1 MARSKLRADAATHGA
16 PRGPIID
23 RVAIG
28 RPSPAPPIGGH
39 KEYDAA
45 PVRAGRPPDG
55 VGRPE

>member
-1 MARSKLRADAATHGA
+1 MARHA
-16 PRGPIID
+16 GPIID